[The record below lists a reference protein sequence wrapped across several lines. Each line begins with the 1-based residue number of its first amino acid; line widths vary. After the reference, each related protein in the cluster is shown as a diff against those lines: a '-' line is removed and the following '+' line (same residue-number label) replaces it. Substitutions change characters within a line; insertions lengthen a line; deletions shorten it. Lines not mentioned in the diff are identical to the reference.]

1 MIGKKRKLKNLWTKK
16 SNAVKIF
23 KRFFEWITDDSF
35 KPPNILKMKVLI
47 IEDEKP
53 AARRLNRML
62 ANLGL
67 KVQQMLHSVEESLNW
82 LQNNEHPDL
91 IFLDIQLSDG
101 LSFEIFEEIEVKS
114 AIIFTTAYDEYALK
128 AFKLNSIDYLLK
140 PLDEDELKVAVDK
153 FNENRPK
160 QTDVQV
166 NLDDIRKLLVNP
178 VDRKFKKRLTIKV
191 GQHIKIIPI
200 DEVECFYSE
209 NKSTYIYTRENRNHL
224 LDHSLEYWQEQLN
237 PEHFFRVNRTFIV
250 YINGI
255 KDIIAHS
262 NSRLKLILHSFS
274 ETEIIV
280 SRERVKEF
288 KNWID

>member
-1 MIGKKRKLKNLWTKK
+1 M
-16 SNAVKIF
+16 
-23 KRFFEWITDDSF
+23 
-35 KPPNILKMKVLI
+35 NILI

-62 ANLGL
+62 GLLGVE
-67 KVQQMLHSVEESLNW
+67 VQQMLHSVEESLNW
-82 LQNNEHPDL
+82 LQNNKHPDL

-128 AFKLNSIDYLLK
+128 AFKLNSVDYLLK

-153 FNENRPK
+153 YKNTQPK
-160 QTDVQV
+160 QTDLQV
-166 NLDDIRKLLVNP
+166 NIDDIRKLLINP

-191 GQHIKIIPI
+191 GKHIKIISM
-200 DEVECFYSE
+200 DDVECYYSE
-209 NKSTYIYTRENRNHL
+209 HKSTYIHTKENRNHL
-224 LDHSLEYWQEQLN
+224 LDNSLEYWQEQLN
-237 PEHFFRVNRTFIV
+237 PEHFFRVNRTFIIQ
-250 YINGI
+250 INAI
-255 KDIIAHS
+255 EDIIAYS
-262 NSRLKLILHSFS
+262 NSRLKIILHSYS

-280 SRERVKEF
+280 SRERVKDF